1 MVYKQWYRSCFSCIG
16 FETEWNNNCLTCKS
30 GMIKYPFN
38 EHHCL
43 SVKIETC
50 INSQNYGTLINNN
63 IECII
68 CDKKIVL

>member
-1 MVYKQWYRSCFSCIG
+1 
-16 FETEWNNNCLTCKS
+16 
-30 GMIKYPFN
+30 MIKYPFN

-63 IECII
+63 IEFII
-68 CDKKIVL
+68 CGKKIVL